1 MMVGE
6 MVILLDLVM
15 VMLLVEVMVLM
26 MAVEMV
32 EVIVHMHRFCYSK
45 IETAKLTKYL
55 LKEFLDLST
64 NNLFLHKSQELVA
77 HHWSIGNTSDNNN
90 LLLQLPS
97 QSFLACREY
106 SPELH

>member
-32 EVIVHMHRFCYSK
+32 EVIVHMHRFCCSK
-45 IETAKLTKYL
+45 IETAKLTK
-55 LKEFLDLST
+55 
-64 NNLFLHKSQELVA
+64 
-77 HHWSIGNTSDNNN
+77 
-90 LLLQLPS
+90 
-97 QSFLACREY
+97 
-106 SPELH
+106 